1 MTASPLEAGQPHQ
14 SALMAPARPLITAS
28 HSQPSPGSLDW
39 QMRSFNTT
47 SIYHDNLILNICLV
61 SGQQTQKLGNTEIYE
76 NIMKILSTEY
86 HCTTRSHARSQTKTK
101 APEDAETHKNLGK
114 VIQSDYINMHPFF
127 YPVNGEHNEGKDHRD
142 LLTLTPVVTITIQVC
157 ILRIDQSAA
166 LSISS
171 LVTLSFWE
179 INMLPKYKS
188 RKMPTWRGLLNLRY
202 PP

>member
-76 NIMKILSTEY
+76 NIINLIISS
-86 HCTTRSHARSQTKTK
+86 HITTRSSTKTK
-101 APEDAETHKNLGK
+101 APEDAETHKNLAK
-114 VIQSDYINMHPFF
+114 VIQSDYINLHPFFF
-127 YPVNGEHNEGKDHRD
+127 YPVNGEHDEGKDHRD
-142 LLTLTPVVTITIQVC
+142 LLTLTPVLSITIQSC

-166 LSISS
+166 LKISS
-171 LVTLSFWE
+171 LVTLSFWQ

-188 RKMPTWRGLLNLRY
+188 RKMPKSRGILDLRN
-202 PP
+202 PL